1 MILIQKPRDVIGG
14 LVVIAIGAG
23 FFLSGQELE
32 MGTSFRMGPG
42 YFPTILSILMIGLGA
57 VIAVQAL
64 RAPTTE
70 HSFGQVPWR
79 GLLLLI
85 GAVLFFG
92 FVVRG
97 LGLAPA
103 VLIVVLTTAWA
114 SRYASLR
121 SSLPLSIGLAA
132 FCAVLFI
139 RLLGLPLP
147 LTGPW
152 LSVDYW
158 SPAPPRHQ
166 PQNRQPHPGRR
177 VSPMELL
184 GDLGLGFATALSP
197 FNLMYCFIGVLLGT
211 AVGVLPG
218 LGPVATIAMLL
229 PITFGLP
236 PVSSLIMLAG
246 IYYGAQYGGSTTAI
260 LINLPG
266 ESSSVV
272 TAIDGYQM
280 AKKGRAGPALATAA
294 LGSFFAG
301 TVATV
306 LLAIAAPPL
315 ADVALQFGP
324 AEYFSLMVLGLVAS
338 VALASGS
345 LLKAFTMIVLG
356 LLLGLVGSD
365 VETGTQRFTFDMP
378 EMADGLN
385 FVALSMGVFG
395 LGEILRNLEHE
406 HTRSV
411 MVKHVSGLMLS
422 KADFKRIIGPVL
434 RGTALGSLLGIL
446 PGGGAMLA
454 SFAAYTMEK
463 KISPNRAEFGKGAI
477 EGVAAPESANNA
489 GAQTSFIPMLTLG
502 IPSNPV
508 MALMI
513 GAMII
518 QGITPG
524 PNVVTDEP
532 ELFWGMIVS
541 MWVGNLML
549 VLLNLPLIGL
559 WIRMLTIPYH
569 LLFPAIIAF
578 CCIGAFSVNN
588 SVFDVFMMALFGLVG
603 YALIKLDF
611 EPAPLLLGFVLGPML
626 EENLR
631 RAMLLS
637 RGSPSVFVTHPLSLA
652 LLVISLA
659 LLIIVVMP
667 NIRAK
672 REEAF
677 SE

>member
-1 MILIQKPRDVIGG
+1 
-14 LVVIAIGAG
+14 
-23 FFLSGQELE
+23 
-32 MGTSFRMGPG
+32 
-42 YFPTILSILMIGLGA
+42 
-57 VIAVQAL
+57 
-64 RAPTTE
+64 
-70 HSFGQVPWR
+70 
-79 GLLLLI
+79 
-85 GAVLFFG
+85 
-92 FVVRG
+92 
-97 LGLAPA
+97 
-103 VLIVVLTTAWA
+103 
-114 SRYASLR
+114 
-121 SSLPLSIGLAA
+121 
-132 FCAVLFI
+132 
-139 RLLGLPLP
+139 
-147 LTGPW
+147 
-152 LSVDYW
+152 
-158 SPAPPRHQ
+158 
-166 PQNRQPHPGRR
+166 
-177 VSPMELL
+177 MELL

-197 FNLMYCFIGVLLGT
+197 FNLLYCFIGVLLGT

-280 AKKGRAGPALATAA
+280 ARQGRAGPALATAA

-301 TVATV
+301 TVATFLLV
-306 LLAIAAPPL
+306 LAAPPL
-315 ADVALQFGP
+315 AEVALKFGP

-406 HTRSV
+406 HNRSV
-411 MVKHVSGLMLS
+411 MVRHVSGLMLS
-422 KADFKRIIGPVL
+422 KADFKRIIAPVL
-434 RGTALGSLLGIL
+434 RGTALGSILGIL

-463 KISPNRAEFGKGAI
+463 RMSPNRAQFGKGAI

-532 ELFWGMIVS
+532 ALFWGMIVS

-559 WIRMLTIPYH
+559 WVRMLTIPYH

-588 SVFDVFMMALFGLVG
+588 SVFDVFMMALFGVVG

-637 RGSPSVFVTHPLSLA
+637 RGSPMVFVTHPLSLGLLLVAAA
-652 LLVISLA
+652 LLL
-659 LLIIVVMP
+659 IVVLP
-667 NIRAK
+667 SVRSK